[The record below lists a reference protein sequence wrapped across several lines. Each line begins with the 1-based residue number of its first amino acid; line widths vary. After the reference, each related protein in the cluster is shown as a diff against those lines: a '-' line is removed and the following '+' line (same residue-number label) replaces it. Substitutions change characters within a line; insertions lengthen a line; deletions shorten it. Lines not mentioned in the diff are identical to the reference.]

1 VATVAALRTSLQQQ
15 TRRTAERLVAP
26 LARTGITPNGLT
38 VMGLALNVVAGAV
51 LASGAF
57 VAGGLLVLIA
67 GAFDMFDGALARV
80 KNQKTVFGA
89 FFDST
94 LDRYSEAAVFC
105 GLQLAFLRELW
116 GADRPEPAWPAA
128 TGAILCYLVLV
139 GSLLISYTRARAE
152 GLGVDCEVGWLQRP
166 ERIIVLGVGL
176 LLPRPILLA
185 VLVALAVVTQITV
198 LQRIAHVRRLTD
210 EQGR

>member
-1 VATVAALRTSLQQQ
+1 MIN
-15 TRRTAERLVAP
+15 ERLQEWGRVQARKIAGWLRWTGLTPNALTLIGLLLNFVVAVV
-26 LARTGITPNGLT
+26 LARGYLLIGGIL
-38 VMGLALNVVAGAV
+38 VLVAG
-51 LASGAF
+51 LF
-57 VAGGLLVLIA
+57 DLL
-67 GAFDMFDGALARV
+67 DGAMAKITDMV
-80 KNQKTVFGA
+80 TPFGS

-139 GSLLISYTRARAE
+139 GSLMISYTRARAE
-152 GLGVDCEVGWLQRP
+152 GLGLDCEVGWLQRP